1 MTTKP
6 EITAAIARSTDTAEA
21 LAALE
26 AAHAH
31 HRTLQEPVAADYF
44 RLAELG
50 EQAWAAGASLP
61 ERDAARARGGSQAP
75 MPGSAVAVQGPDGH
89 SYLALGPEPGQRGWF
104 KTFAE
109 ADEVAPTVVQRCMRR
124 GPRYGSEWTVKTPA
138 P

>member
-1 MTTKP
+1 MNAAT
-6 EITAAIARSTDTAEA
+6 EIKTIRRNT
-21 LAALE
+21 
-26 AAHAH
+26 HAN
-31 HRTLQEPVAADYF
+31 
-44 RLAELG
+44 
-50 EQAWAAGASLP
+50 
-61 ERDAARARGGSQAP
+61 
-75 MPGSAVAVQGPDGH
+75 GSAVAVQGPDGH